1 MKNITVKVDED
12 TYRRARTHAAENGT
26 SVSALVREFL
36 ETQLLD
42 DAAHTGRIRDLEALY
57 KVANK
62 RAKSRKKPLKPLTR
76 AEIYDER
83 LR

>member
-1 MKNITVKVDED
+1 MKNITVKVDDE
-12 TYRRARTHAAENGT
+12 TYRRARTYAAGAGT

-36 ETQLLD
+36 ETAVSD
-42 DAAHTGRIRDLEALY
+42 DHAHAARVRDLEALY
-57 KVANK
+57 QVADK
-62 RAKSRKKPLKPLTR
+62 RAKPGRKPVKPLTR

>member
-1 MKNITVKVDED
+1 MKNITVKIDEA
-12 TYRRARTHAAENGT
+12 TYKRARTYAAESGT

-36 ETQLLD
+36 EKQLVDD
-42 DAAHTGRIRDLEALY
+42 DAHNARIRDLEALY
-57 KVANK
+57 KVADK
-62 RAKSRKKPLKPLTR
+62 RSRPRKKALKPLTR